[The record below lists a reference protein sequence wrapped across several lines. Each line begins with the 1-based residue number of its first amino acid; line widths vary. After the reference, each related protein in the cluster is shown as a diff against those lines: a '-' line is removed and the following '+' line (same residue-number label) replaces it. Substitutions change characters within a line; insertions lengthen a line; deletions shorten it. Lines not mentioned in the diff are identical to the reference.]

1 MSVQFDDIG
10 KPATRGVGEWRSE
23 LVRHV
28 AECASTSGDRGRG
41 YFTSLITPRAVV
53 SGGAVKRRTFCVLWA
68 APQRRREEGEE

>member
-41 YFTSLITPRAVV
+41 HFTSLTTPPRGHERRGCKVV
-53 SGGAVKRRTFCVLWA
+53 CLLCVMGSPAAKERGG
-68 APQRRREEGEE
+68 